1 MRGGALPQANESRRG
16 WRAHQLVGL
25 LLALLLV
32 LLRLPPGRG
41 AVDLQL
47 DRGHLGLVRPAARLR
62 LRRSPGTVP
71 LRPLGP
77 PLRRLRHRELNIIE
91 AVQLLGGGQHR
102 GGRRHP
108 GG

>member
-1 MRGGALPQANESRRG
+1 MRRGALPQANESRRW

-25 LLALLLV
+25 LLALLLF

-62 LRRSPGTVP
+62 LRRIPSAVP

-77 PLRRLRHRELNIIE
+77 ALRRLRHGKLNIIKP
-91 AVQLLGGGQHR
+91 VQLLGGGQHR

>member
-1 MRGGALPQANESRRG
+1 MRRGALPQG

-25 LLALLLV
+25 LLALLLF

-47 DRGHLGLVRPAARLR
+47 DRSHLGLVRPAARLR
-62 LRRSPGTVP
+62 LRRSPSAVP
-71 LRPLGP
+71 LLSLGP
-77 PLRRLRHRELNIIE
+77 ALRRLRHRELDVVE